1 MVYSKKRKS
10 RNNKNKKTHS
20 RNKNKKTRN
29 RNKNKTHSR
38 NKNKKT
44 RNRNKNKNTLIGHV
58 GGSPYN
64 LDRLLIHVHRNKIPS
79 FNTIEKTFNRQ
90 ITYKPSIIV
99 DALQSFKID
108 NFSIL
113 GLINYLKVDNKN
125 IVLFNSEETFEF
137 EYLVFYVKDD
147 DLKYFSFSTHEF
159 LDYIH
164 SNRNPLYTMTDYF
177 WGQLN
182 NHIMRLGNLAE
193 RGDNSDYSNNTGN
206 SNNPAY
212 NSF

>member
-29 RNKNKTHSR
+29 RNKNK
-38 NKNKKT
+38 
-44 RNRNKNKNTLIGHV
+44 NTLIGHV
-58 GGSPYN
+58 GGSPYI

-113 GLINYLKVDNKN
+113 DLINYLKVDNKN
-125 IVLFNSEETFEF
+125 IVLSTSEETF
-137 EYLVFYVKDD
+137 
-147 DLKYFSFSTHEF
+147 
-159 LDYIH
+159 
-164 SNRNPLYTMTDYF
+164 
-177 WGQLN
+177 
-182 NHIMRLGNLAE
+182 
-193 RGDNSDYSNNTGN
+193 
-206 SNNPAY
+206 
-212 NSF
+212 